1 MIYSPTFN
9 GNGGIDCE
17 VDHPEFGRIPF
28 TARQDDP
35 EAYGSAI
42 FEAAL
47 AMGPAPYVPTDP
59 EEILVICR
67 ALALEAVLARIE
79 ALTAQ
84 FTVGYPSAEIQSWPT
99 KAAEAAIVLAGG
111 SSAMIAAEAAGRGKT
126 LQEMATKIA
135 ENAAFYTTIIGAMSG
150 VRGSAGEAIAAA
162 ATPEEVEA
170 ALSVG
175 LTAGQ
180 AAAANLGLEF

>member
-1 MIYSPTFN
+1 MIYAPTFN
-9 GNGGIDCE
+9 RNGGIDCD

-35 EAYGSAI
+35 ETYGNAI
-42 FEAAL
+42 YHAAL

-59 EEILVICR
+59 EEILLICR
-67 ALALEAVLARIE
+67 ALALEAMLARIE

-84 FTVGYPSAEIQSWPT
+84 FTAGYPSAEIQSWPT

-111 SSAMIAAEAAGRGKT
+111 ASAMITAEAAGRGKT
-126 LQEMATKIA
+126 AQEMATMIA
-135 ENAAFYTTIIGAMSG
+135 ANAAFYTTIIGAMSG

-162 ATPEEVEA
+162 TTPEEVDA
-170 ALSVG
+170 ALG
-175 LTAGQ
+175 AALAAGQ